1 MSAFSRLLRR
11 FHDAPEAG
19 ALVELSS
26 ELLGVLDA
34 GGRLRPV
41 NGSWE
46 RALGLTPE
54 ELHGAPLLTFVHPED
69 RERVHEA
76 WQEARDGGRDRPDV
90 KARFCRADA
99 SWAHIS
105 WKLSPGSAPGSVL
118 LAGHDL
124 SAELLAEETV
134 RLLEP
139 LAQLGRLSL
148 GLVHDVSRLL
158 NLAAGRAALLK
169 SVPGL
174 CPEAA
179 RDVEGMQEAAKLGG
193 ELAADLAD
201 AARGGQDAGDSDL
214 NEAVLRAQRLV
225 TRLIAD
231 ASVKTQLDPE
241 AGRVCISSPRLAQI
255 LLNLLMNAWDA
266 AGSSMLISTHR
277 TPEGAVLA
285 VSDYGPG
292 MSKEVRHRVFEPF
305 FTTKAAGRGSGIG
318 LALVHELVLSAGG
331 SVSVRSRPGAGTTVL
346 IRLLAT
352 PASRPRP

>member
-19 ALVELSS
+19 ALVALSS
-26 ELLGVLDA
+26 ELLGVLDES
-34 GGRLRPV
+34 GRLQPV
-41 NGSWE
+41 NGAWE
-46 RALGLTPE
+46 RVLGLAPD
-54 ELHGAPLLTFVHPED
+54 ELNGAPLLTFIHPED
-69 RERVHEA
+69 RGRVYEA
-76 WQEARDGGRDRPDV
+76 WQEARAGGRDRPDV
-90 KARFCRADA
+90 KARFCRSDA

-118 LAGHDL
+118 LAGHDI
-124 SAELLAEETV
+124 SVQARSEETV

-169 SVPGL
+169 SAGL

-179 RDVEGMQEAAKLGG
+179 RDVEGIQEAAKLGG

-214 NEAVLRAQRLV
+214 NEAALRAQRLV
-225 TRLIAD
+225 MRLIAD
-231 ASVKTQLDPE
+231 ARVKTQLDPE
-241 AGRVCISSPRLAQI
+241 AGRVAISSPRLAQV

-266 AGSSMLISTHR
+266 SGGGVVISTHR

-292 MSKEVRHRVFEPF
+292 ISREVRHRVFEPF
-305 FTTKAAGRGSGIG
+305 FTTKAPGKGSGIG

-331 SVSVRSRPGAGTTVL
+331 SVSLRSRPGCGTTVL
-346 IRLLAT
+346 VSLLAA
-352 PASRPRP
+352 PGSRPRP